1 MLWFTS
7 VKLSIHFF
15 WGGGMQLIHE
25 SLSMCKRKHKS
36 VSKWYRDSKFIKG
49 FFVVIV
55 FGSYLL
61 EEGRTKI
68 SSLALLFLLG
78 WERMSALLVPCYCS
92 VLTNSI
98 RRRADFLWRTATCGG
113 KTLYPS
119 PPTNPLDN
127 LWTTDQ
133 GHQPPWWPSEGNTG
147 LLNSRRKGGVGEW
160 AAVSR
165 LSSALRTLLRCPTL
179 SVHTLSH
186 CLRSADKPW
195 EEEKILSD
203 PTWNVPRV

>member
-1 MLWFTS
+1 
-7 VKLSIHFF
+7 
-15 WGGGMQLIHE
+15 MQLIHE
-25 SLSMCKRKHKS
+25 SLSMRKRKHKS

-49 FFVVIV
+49 FLFCFV

-98 RRRADFLWRTATCGG
+98 RRRADFLWRTAMCGG

-119 PPTNPLDN
+119 PPPNPLDN
-127 LWTTDQ
+127 LWITDQ
-133 GHQPPWWPSEGNTG
+133 GHQWWPSEGNTG
-147 LLNSRRKGGVGEW
+147 LLNSRRKRGVGEW
-160 AAVSR
+160 AAVSPTV
-165 LSSALRTLLRCPTL
+165 LCPADTAKVPYPFCSHSSPLPKVSLNTWQTLRGGKDSLRPNL
-179 SVHTLSH
+179 E
-186 CLRSADKPW
+186 RS
-195 EEEKILSD
+195 
-203 PTWNVPRV
+203 

>member
-1 MLWFTS
+1 
-7 VKLSIHFF
+7 
-15 WGGGMQLIHE
+15 MQLIHE
-25 SLSMCKRKHKS
+25 SLSMRKRKHKS

-49 FFVVIV
+49 FLFCFV

-98 RRRADFLWRTATCGG
+98 RRRADFLWRTAMCGG
-113 KTLYPS
+113 KTLHPN
-119 PPTNPLDN
+119 PPLLIHWTIFGQLTRVTNGDLRREIQDC
-127 LWTTDQ
+127 WTLE
-133 GHQPPWWPSEGNTG
+133 GKEGLVSEPQFP
-147 LLNSRRKGGVGEW
+147 
-160 AAVSR
+160 R
-165 LSSALRTLLRCPTL
+165 LSSALWTLLRCPIL
-179 SVHTLSH
+179 SVHTLPH
-186 CLRSADKPW
+186 CLRSASTPDKPW